1 MSLRH
6 YVRRPPEVGVAE
18 ALRLIEGGALV
29 VDVRR
34 EREWRN
40 HHVPG
45 SVLLPL
51 DELADRAEELPEDR
65 VLIAFCTGGLLSRGA
80 ANLLTELGFDAVSLA
95 RGLMAWRA
103 AGGALEGERVG

>member
-1 MSLRH
+1 MSIRH
-6 YVRRPPEVGVAE
+6 YVRRPPEVSAAE
-18 ALRLIEGGALV
+18 AMRLVGEGALV

-34 EREWRN
+34 EREWRD
-40 HHVPG
+40 HRVPG
-45 SVLLPL
+45 ALHLPL
-51 DELADRAEELPEDR
+51 TELEARADELPDDR

-95 RGLMAWRA
+95 RGLLGWRA

>member
-6 YVRRPPEVGVAE
+6 HMRRPPEVTAAE
-18 ALRLIEGGALV
+18 ALRLVEAGALV

-34 EREWRN
+34 EREWRD

-45 SVLLPL
+45 SVHVP
-51 DELADRAEELPEDR
+51 LADLEARAEELPEGR
-65 VLIAFCTGGLLSRGA
+65 VLIAFCTGGLFSRGA
-80 ANLLTELGFDAVSLA
+80 ANLLAELGFDAVSLS

-103 AGGALEGERVG
+103 AGGPLEGDRAG